1 VIFLVAAWAGA
12 NLLKTIHFL
21 YDNGKFCI
29 TLAAHVS
36 AARADPRIERW
47 IRRAL
52 AMAPPKA
59 KSLVVTVWGDSIAP
73 HGGAVWLAGLIGL
86 LAPFGI
92 NERLVRTSVY
102 RLAQDGWLSARQ
114 DGRRSLYRLTRQGQ
128 RRFEHAYRRIYAPPA
143 SDSWDGDWHLVIVP
157 PTSIDESSRRELRK
171 ELGWDG
177 FGVLGPGLFA
187 RPARPGD
194 ELELGET
201 TRALGISRRVAIVTA
216 RALPRGGRS
225 IAMLTEDCWDLKG
238 VAAAYRGFVARFRG
252 VARALGQ
259 GADPTPQQ
267 CFVLRTLLI
276 HEFRRVT
283 LHDPQLPAELL
294 PSNWPESAAYAL
306 CRELYRLTHER
317 AERHLGLML
326 ESSRGALRSAAPYF
340 YQRFGGLQV

>member
-1 VIFLVAAWAGA
+1 MTTDG
-12 NLLKTIHFL
+12 T
-21 YDNGKFCI
+21 D
-29 TLAAHVS
+29 S
-36 AARADPRIERW
+36 RIERW

-52 AMAPPKA
+52 ATVPPKA
-59 KSLVVTVWGDSIAP
+59 KSLVVTLWGDSIAP
-73 HGGAVWLAGLIGL
+73 HGGAVWLSDLIGL

-102 RLAQDGWLSARQ
+102 RLTQEGWLAARQ

-143 SDSWDGDWHLVIVP
+143 TDPWDGGWHLVIAP
-157 PTSIDESSRRELRK
+157 PASIDESSRRELRK

-187 RPARPGD
+187 RPARPGHEV
-194 ELELGET
+194 ELNET
-201 TRALGISRRVAIVTA
+201 TRALGIDRRVAVVTA
-216 RALPRGGRS
+216 RALPHGAAS
-225 IAMLTEDCWDLKG
+225 IATLTKDSWDLKG
-238 VAAAYRGFVARFRG
+238 TAAAYRGFVARFRG
-252 VARALGQ
+252 VADSLGQ

-283 LHDPQLPAELL
+283 LHDPQLPAQLL
-294 PSNWPESAAYAL
+294 PSNWPEAAAYSL

-317 AERHLGLML
+317 AERHLATML
-326 ESSRGALRSAAPYF
+326 ENSRGALHSAAPYF
-340 YQRFGGLQV
+340 YKRFGGL